1 MARARL
7 SSISDPALQFLHA
20 ARAAAMM
27 NEQSLRAGDLVFT
40 RRQRWRVVSI
50 RPYPACKVVAL
61 AGASRTNAGQTAHVV
76 TPFDDI
82 EPAVRPRA
90 VRLVSTR
97 RWRRRCRELIASHG
111 PADRLQTAEGAQ
123 IDLLPHQL
131 EPALAIVRGL
141 ACRVLIA
148 DEVGLG
154 KTIQAGLIAAELKA
168 RGMADRI
175 LVLTPSGLREQ
186 WADELKR
193 RFKLNPVVMDAPGI
207 RRRSTSLAVGVNPWA
222 TVPIAIASLDYVKRP
237 EVQPALISCRW
248 DLVIVDEAHGAGPGS
263 DRLGAVRAIC
273 GRTSYVALLTA
284 TPHSGSRN
292 AFDALCRIGDQ
303 AGDRLLIFR
312 RRRDQVAL
320 SGGRRVH
327 RVLVATN
334 PAEREMHAAVAD
346 LAAAVAADPESARDD
361 AWLAVAVLQK
371 RAFSCAHALAQTV
384 GRRLA
389 AMHPG
394 DPDAGQQ
401 LLLPL
406 ADAGEL
412 DPSDEAPQLSP
423 VLRNASSECRLLKIV
438 AARAV
443 AAGAR
448 ETKLVL
454 LERLLGR
461 FARLREQA
469 IVFTEYRDTLLHVR
483 GHLSCDCAVLHGGM
497 TREERRVELERFA
510 SGRCRVLLATDAA
523 GEGLNLHE
531 RCRAVIN
538 LELPWNPT
546 RLEQRIGRVD
556 RIGQKRRVH
565 AFHLISSGT
574 GEMRILDHL
583 RAKLM
588 RARADISAADPLGDT
603 DCDDQDATLV
613 EIAAGL
619 ERTNRLSSNVS
630 HLPAEQPEFAAFG
643 RLEPEAAME
652 LQRLVTARRFSAGA
666 RPSDLDTDDCL
677 AVATRRRQL
686 RAQLNGRSLAIV
698 CAAITDEFGRLIAR
712 SVMPALA
719 TVQPCGAPHRL
730 KQHLSALAEAIEIHA
745 ARIDDGRW
753 YREATTTHAAFVDAR
768 RRRDARILADL
779 ERRRPF
785 PAQAGL
791 FDRRALREV
800 SDEAANFADLKN
812 DLEQSIA
819 RASTPTCDV
828 LRVALLM
835 AGRW

>member
-1 MARARL
+1 
-7 SSISDPALQFLHA
+7 
-20 ARAAAMM
+20 MM
-27 NEQSLRAGDLVFT
+27 NEQSFRAGDVVFA

-61 AGASRTNAGQTAHVV
+61 AGASRTNAGRTAHVV

-111 PADRLQTAEGAQ
+111 PADRLQTAEGAR

-154 KTIQAGLIAAELKA
+154 KTIQAGLIASELKA

-186 WADELKR
+186 WADEMKR
-193 RFKLNPVVMDAPGI
+193 RFDLDPVVMDAPGI
-207 RRRSTSLAVGVNPWA
+207 RRRSTSLAVGVNPWT
-222 TVPIAIASLDYVKRP
+222 TVAITIASLDYVKRP

-263 DRLGAVRAIC
+263 DRLDAVRAIC

-284 TPHSGSRN
+284 TPHSGSRS
-292 AFDALCRIGDQ
+292 AFDALCRIGAQ

-312 RRRDQVAL
+312 RSREQVAL

-327 RVLVATN
+327 RVLVATS

-346 LAAAVAADPESARDD
+346 LAAAVAADPESARD
-361 AWLAVAVLQK
+361 AWLAVSVLQK
-371 RAFSCAHALAQTV
+371 RAFSSAHALAQTV

-394 DPDAGQQ
+394 DPDDGQQ

-406 ADAGEL
+406 VDAGEL
-412 DPSDEAPQLSP
+412 DPSDEAPQLSS
-423 VLRNASSECRLLKIV
+423 VLRDASSERRLLKIV

-443 AAGAR
+443 AASAR

-461 FARLREQA
+461 FARLREPA

-483 GHLSCDCAVLHGGM
+483 ERLSCDCAVLHGGM

-523 GEGLNLHE
+523 GEGLNLQE

-538 LELPWNPT
+538 LELPWNPM

-565 AFHLISSGT
+565 AFHLISRGT

-583 RAKLM
+583 RAKLT
-588 RARADISAADPLGDT
+588 RARADISAADPLGDA

-619 ERTNRLSSNVS
+619 ERTDRLSSVVG
-630 HLPAEQPEFAAFG
+630 HLPAEALESAAIG

-652 LQRLVTARRFSAGA
+652 LQRLVIARRFSAGA

-677 AVATRRRQL
+677 AVATRRRHL

-698 CAAITDEFGRLIAR
+698 CAEITDAFGRLIAR
-712 SVMPALA
+712 SVRLALA

-730 KQHLSALAEAIEIHA
+730 EQHLSTLAEAIEIHA
-745 ARIDDGRW
+745 ARIDDGGW
-753 YREATTTHAAFVDAR
+753 YREAKTTHAAFVDAR
-768 RRRDARILADL
+768 RRRDAGILADL
-779 ERRRPF
+779 ERRRPS

-791 FDRRALREV
+791 FDRRALREI
-800 SDEAANFADLKN
+800 SEEAASLADLKN